1 MRSHVARTASVLLV
15 VCSVGWL
22 QAQTAKT
29 PIDRRS
35 YVWFGELVALNE
47 GAKTATIKSPIPSN
61 VANYV
66 DRFKTGD
73 RLVLVWDM
81 IGKKQA
87 DQVLALWKYDDV
99 KDARGGNTGFVLPI
113 EFVSADA
120 KSHTVTFN
128 TRVPDAAVS
137 ALKAARPGQWI
148 RVDAPMDQPS
158 QEAAIT
164 SIQVAERPQT
174 GSIDR

>member
-1 MRSHVARTASVLLV
+1 MRSQVARVASVLLV

-29 PIDRRS
+29 PVDRRS

-47 GAKTATIKSPIPSN
+47 SARTATIKSPIPTN
-61 VANYV
+61 VATYV

-87 DQVLALWKYDDV
+87 DQVLALWNYDQV
-99 KDARGGNTGFVLPI
+99 KDAKGGNTGFVLPI
-113 EFVSADA
+113 EFVAADA

-128 TRVPDAAVS
+128 TRVPDGAVPT
-137 ALKAARPGQWI
+137 LKAARPGQWI
-148 RVDAPMDQPS
+148 RVEAPMEQPS
-158 QEAAIT
+158 QDATIT
-164 SIQVAERPQT
+164 SIQVAERPPAST
-174 GSIDR
+174 TDR